1 GDRQR
6 RATEFFASEI
16 AEQEKRLSKE
26 SQSSPADMRAA
37 VDNANAA
44 LESTYTALAAWSAY
58 PDFINPL
65 ANWLHGWHLMV
76 APQTS
81 GDWSR
86 AAELFGSV
94 VGMLPENPV
103 AAADQDWANR
113 LADGAVRPEALPPTV
128 WVLVER
134 GLAPLKVEERVEFPV
149 PIYHG
154 EGTTF
159 WTGFAIPALQPR
171 PAPWPIRVSLG
182 ANISGTYLLADM
194 DAVIGQEFAKRLPGI
209 VTRAVIGSVA
219 KTMLQYRM
227 RRNAGE
233 LAGILALVYQV
244 ATTSADTRMWTSLP
258 KQIELAKLERT
269 ADTLVLQ
276 GGGQDIRIPLPQ
288 AHWTLVWVR
297 WPDSLAAPRYQVLVA
312 PTGP

>member
-1 GDRQR
+1 MVYDAIMVNSYKALNFMALGDWNNARVELNRAGDRQR

-113 LADGAVRPEALPPTV
+113 LADGAVRP
-128 WVLVER
+128 
-134 GLAPLKVEERVEFPV
+134 
-149 PIYHG
+149 
-154 EGTTF
+154 
-159 WTGFAIPALQPR
+159 
-171 PAPWPIRVSLG
+171 
-182 ANISGTYLLADM
+182 
-194 DAVIGQEFAKRLPGI
+194 
-209 VTRAVIGSVA
+209 
-219 KTMLQYRM
+219 
-227 RRNAGE
+227 
-233 LAGILALVYQV
+233 
-244 ATTSADTRMWTSLP
+244 
-258 KQIELAKLERT
+258 
-269 ADTLVLQ
+269 
-276 GGGQDIRIPLPQ
+276 
-288 AHWTLVWVR
+288 
-297 WPDSLAAPRYQVLVA
+297 
-312 PTGP
+312 